1 MSRRRV
7 AVGELGSN
15 VDNFDEVVSDVAV
28 EANKVPPCAGA
39 VAGNAGEACRLPL
52 WILRARAHEDPIE
65 ATLIQL
71 CDVGHEVRFVNFVPP
86 IVRGSHHHKRRC
98 SSMGRERDSSGCC
111 AMLR

>member
-28 EANKVPPCAGA
+28 EADKVPPCAGA

-52 WILRARAHEDPIE
+52 
-65 ATLIQL
+65 
-71 CDVGHEVRFVNFVPP
+71 
-86 IVRGSHHHKRRC
+86 
-98 SSMGRERDSSGCC
+98 
-111 AMLR
+111 